1 MWKRVLMIC
10 AASALL
16 WGAAQNAHAQGAVE
30 KKVMQ
35 LEHDW
40 ANADVK
46 GDTAALERLEAADFT
61 FTAPDGAVTGK
72 TDDVNDL
79 KTGNFKAEAIDLDDM
94 KVHLYGNA
102 AVITGKATLKNAKWH
117 GKDISGD
124 YRFTDVWAKV
134 NGNWQV
140 VASQSA
146 AVAKQQ

>member
-1 MWKRVLMIC
+1 MKKLLWIGCVGF
-10 AASALL
+10 AAI
-16 WGAAQNAHAQGAVE
+16 WGAAAKAQAQGMTE
-30 KKVMQ
+30 QKVLQ

-46 GDTAALERLEAADFT
+46 ADTAAIERLEAADFV
-61 FTAPDGAVTGK
+61 FTGPDGMVTGK
-72 TDDVNDL
+72 SDDLNDL
-79 KTGNFKAEAIDLDDM
+79 KTGNFKADAIDLTDL
-94 KVHLYGNA
+94 KTRIYGNA
-102 AVITGKATLKNAKWH
+102 AVITGKVTLKNCKWR

-146 AVAKQQ
+146 AVSKQ